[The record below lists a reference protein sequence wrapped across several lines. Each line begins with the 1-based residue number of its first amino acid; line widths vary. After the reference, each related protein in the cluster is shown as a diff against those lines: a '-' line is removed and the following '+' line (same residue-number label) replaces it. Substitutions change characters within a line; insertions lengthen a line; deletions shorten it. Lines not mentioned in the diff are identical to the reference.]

1 MSNEYVTV
9 RNLLTKRVGKVRRR
23 IAEKSPVLEIVPAGT
38 KNFVPLT
45 DLVSGSGPDIES
57 YVPDKISVANAEDAE
72 DARIAEE
79 NGDVEAYEEFVENSD
94 PKDEEA

>member
-38 KNFVPLT
+38 KNFVPLS
-45 DLVSGSGPDIES
+45 DLVSGSGPDIEK
-57 YVPDKISVANAEDAE
+57 YVADVDPDEDFE
-72 DARIAEE
+72 QE
-79 NGDVEAYEEFVENSD
+79 
-94 PKDEEA
+94 DEEA

>member
-23 IAEKSPVLEIVPAGT
+23 IAEKSPVLEIVPDGT
-38 KNFVPLT
+38 KNFVPID

-57 YVPDKISVANAEDAE
+57 YVGDDESEEDFDQE
-72 DARIAEE
+72 
-79 NGDVEAYEEFVENSD
+79 
-94 PKDEEA
+94 DEEA